1 MTLGCLFPSASG
13 NASSLRALTRVLG
26 GILLQLFQAL
36 LFPAVLTRSPGGRR
50 KLFGWNHY
58 GLSTEHHQRWVLL
71 RCWALCRSSW
81 IFAICSFLP
90 LRLNKTLPQRVRQ
103 TTGGC
108 NITNQHCVMCRD
120 TPAAINTEWAST
132 TGAQKGI
139 KLKAAF

>member
-58 GLSTEHHQRWVLL
+58 SLSTEHHQRWVLA
-71 RCWALCRSSW
+71 ALLGFVPQQLNLCHMLFPSSQ
-81 IFAICSFLP
+81 AEQNP
-90 LRLNKTLPQRVRQ
+90 PT
-103 TTGGC
+103 
-108 NITNQHCVMCRD
+108 
-120 TPAAINTEWAST
+120 
-132 TGAQKGI
+132 KG
-139 KLKAAF
+139 KADNWGL